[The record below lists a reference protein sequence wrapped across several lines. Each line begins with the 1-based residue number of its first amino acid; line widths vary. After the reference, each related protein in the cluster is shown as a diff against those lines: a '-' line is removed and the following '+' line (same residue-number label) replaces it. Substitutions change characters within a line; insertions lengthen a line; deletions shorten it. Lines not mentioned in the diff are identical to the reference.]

1 MTGTRI
7 PTLVERLEL
16 DAMDPKVSVTDLLR
30 RVKFTAVQLGLGK
43 VEDWVEQEL
52 NGYDGP
58 TTPEYRTVYGRPMSH
73 HPYRGWEQIG
83 GAPAWMSKRQNPQA
97 IAALE
102 AMVASATSDTRIHMS
117 FPDDIN
123 EKLNE
128 SNGTRGWNCDLVVPT
143 SEIARILDKV
153 RNLVLDW
160 ALNLQKAN
168 IMGSEA
174 SFNEAEKEKA
184 QAASTTINI

>member
-1 MTGTRI
+1 
-7 PTLVERLEL
+7 
-16 DAMDPKVSVTDLLR
+16 
-30 RVKFTAVQLGLGK
+30 
-43 VEDWVEQEL
+43 
-52 NGYDGP
+52 
-58 TTPEYRTVYGRPMSH
+58 MSH
-73 HPYRGWEQIG
+73 PPYRGWEQIG
-83 GAPAWMSKRQNPQA
+83 GAPAWMSKRQKPQA

-102 AMVASATSDTRIHMS
+102 AMVASATSDTRIHIP
-117 FPDDIN
+117 FPDDIT

-184 QAASTTINI
+184 QAASTTINIGSIGNFSGNICQGNVSGHN